1 MCKTVPLS
9 RHFFVTVRARHIAAG
24 CITKGDECVV
34 ARALD
39 AAFPELAGRWRVG
52 TGGAVLVPSKTPARK
67 GLIGNPTLGEWT
79 HNAKAHI
86 RRFDRGE
93 GFPPNLRVRFRPGAA
108 PVTIIGTNGYGHSVP
123 AWWLKG
129 AEL

>member
-1 MCKTVPLS
+1 MSKTVPLG
-9 RHFFVTVRARHIAAG
+9 RPFFVTVRARQIAAG

-39 AAFPELAGRWRVG
+39 AAFPDVAGRWRVG
-52 TGGAVLVPSKTPARK
+52 TGGAVLVGSDMPAGK
-67 GLIGNPTLGEWT
+67 GLIGYPTLGEWT
-79 HNAKAHI
+79 YDAEAHS

-93 GFPPNLRVRFRPGAA
+93 GFPPNLRIHVRRGAA
-108 PVTIIGTNGYGHSVP
+108 PVTIMGSDQYGDTVP